1 MKNFNA
7 DPLSSRK
14 LASHLIKCG
23 ANIKAKNKLGYTP
36 LIFAAFFSQTEAIRF
51 ALSHNE
57 IATKTVNGNP
67 IFDFNDCGGRQ
78 GFTVMHFAV
87 Y

>member
-14 LASHLIKCG
+14 LASHLLKNN
-23 ANIKAKNKLGYTP
+23 ANLKTKNKLGFSP
-36 LIFAAFFSQTEAIRF
+36 LLYSAFFSQTEAIRF

-57 IATKTVNGNP
+57 VAVKTANGNP
-67 IFDFNDCGGRQ
+67 LFDFNECGGRQ